1 MYETREYEAND
12 TILKEG
18 ELGRGFCILDEGV
31 VEVIR
36 DNKILNEIGQK
47 GAIFGELSE
56 ILMYKRGASVRAK
69 TKTKLKYFDNKLET
83 LVAENPKFAVKMI
96 RNLGR
101 RLYHM
106 NQLAIEGNTK
116 NDILLDADDE
126 SRANAGHSSIEI
138 LVVEEK
144 RHIVSQLTEVFSA
157 RGWKL
162 QSASDESS
170 AIKACDETTFSAI
183 IISISL
189 SQDSAI
195 EIRRKLKTTPKAM
208 RSPIIGMSVKG
219 DEASM
224 KKAMDAGFVDFIS
237 KPIDSQAVSSTMYKI
252 LKLDP
257 SDQYF
262 EIIKDVLYFR
272 VPNPMSQF
280 VIDEIKENIE
290 PRIRKTIN
298 EGIEKILVDVS
309 GLDEIGEDEIDVVAE
324 IGEKLEEM
332 MVPMRGAFVARG
344 DEAEMWTNL
353 DGCEEWMVC
362 KDNGPN
368 PPFSFA
374 LSRSVGSSHSILTL
388 TNRPVQ

>member
-36 DNKILNEIGQK
+36 DNKILNEINQK

-56 ILMYKRGASVRAK
+56 ILMYKRGATVRAK
-69 TKTKLKYFDNKLET
+69 TKTKIKYFDNKLEK

-126 SRANAGHSSIEI
+126 SRANAGLSSTEI

-157 RGWKL
+157 QGWKL
-162 QSASDESS
+162 QSAFDESS
-170 AIKACDETTFSAI
+170 ALKACDETTFSAI

-195 EIRRKLKTTPKAM
+195 EIRRKLKTNPKAM

-332 MVPMRGAFVARG
+332 MVPIRGAFVARG

-353 DGCEEWMVC
+353 DGCEEWIVC
-362 KDNGPN
+362 NDISEAQQKLDLPQ
-368 PPFSFA
+368 
-374 LSRSVGSSHSILTL
+374 
-388 TNRPVQ
+388 TN

>member
-36 DNKILNEIGQK
+36 DNKILNEINQK

-56 ILMYKRGASVRAK
+56 ILMYKRGATVRAK
-69 TKTKLKYFDNKLET
+69 TKTKIKYFDNKLEK

-157 RGWKL
+157 QGWKL

-170 AIKACDETTFSAI
+170 ALKACDETTFSAI

-195 EIRRKLKTTPKAM
+195 EIRRKLKTNPKAM

-332 MVPMRGAFVARG
+332 MVPIRGAFVARG

-353 DGCEEWMVC
+353 DGCEEWIVC
-362 KDNGPN
+362 NDISEAQQKLDLPQ
-368 PPFSFA
+368 
-374 LSRSVGSSHSILTL
+374 
-388 TNRPVQ
+388 TN

>member
-1 MYETREYEAND
+1 MYETREYEANE

-18 ELGRGFCILDEGV
+18 ELGQGFCILDEGV

-36 DNKILNEIGQK
+36 DNKILNEINQK

-69 TKTKLKYFDNKLET
+69 TKTKVKYFDNKLET

-116 NDILLDADDE
+116 NDILLDADDQ
-126 SRANAGHSSIEI
+126 SRANAGLSSTEI

-157 RGWKL
+157 QGWKL
-162 QSASDESS
+162 QSAFDESS
-170 AIKACDETTFSAI
+170 ALKACDESTFSAI

-195 EIRRKLKTTPKAM
+195 EIRRKLKTNPKAM

-280 VIDEIKENIE
+280 VIDEIKDNIE
-290 PRIRKTIN
+290 PRMRKTIN

-353 DGCEEWMVC
+353 DGCEEWIVC
-362 KDNGPN
+362 KDISEAQQKLDLPQ
-368 PPFSFA
+368 
-374 LSRSVGSSHSILTL
+374 
-388 TNRPVQ
+388 TN

>member
-1 MYETREYEAND
+1 MYETREYEANE

-18 ELGRGFCILDEGV
+18 ELGQGFCILDEGV

-36 DNKILNEIGQK
+36 DNKILNEINQK

-56 ILMYKRGASVRAK
+56 ILMYKRGATVRAK
-69 TKTKLKYFDNKLET
+69 TKTKIKYFDNKLEK

-116 NDILLDADDE
+116 NDILLDADDQ
-126 SRANAGHSSIEI
+126 SRANAGLSSTEI

-157 RGWKL
+157 QGWKL
-162 QSASDESS
+162 QSAFDESS
-170 AIKACDETTFSAI
+170 ALKACDESTFSAI

-195 EIRRKLKTTPKAM
+195 EIRRKLKTNPKAM

-280 VIDEIKENIE
+280 VIDEIKDNIE

-353 DGCEEWMVC
+353 DGCEEWIVC
-362 KDNGPN
+362 KDISEAQQKLDLPQ
-368 PPFSFA
+368 
-374 LSRSVGSSHSILTL
+374 
-388 TNRPVQ
+388 TN

>member
-36 DNKILNEIGQK
+36 DNKILNEIDQK

-69 TKTKLKYFDNKLET
+69 TKTKVKYFDNKLET

-106 NQLAIEGNTK
+106 NQLAIEGNTR
-116 NDILLDADDE
+116 NDILLDADDV
-126 SRANAGHSSIEI
+126 STANTGLSSTEI

-144 RHIVSQLTEVFSA
+144 RHIVSQLAEVFSA
-157 RGWKL
+157 QGWKL

-170 AIKACDETTFSAI
+170 ALKACDETTFSAI

-189 SQDSAI
+189 PQDSAI
-195 EIRRKLKTTPKAM
+195 ELRRKLKTNPQAM

-224 KKAMDAGFVDFIS
+224 KKAIDAGFVDFIS
-237 KPIDSQAVSSTMYKI
+237 KPIDSQTVSSTMYKI

-262 EIIKDVLYFR
+262 DIIKDVLYFKL
-272 VPNPMSQF
+272 PSPMSQF

-353 DGCEEWMVC
+353 DGCEEWIVC
-362 KDNGPN
+362 KDISEAQQKLDLPQ
-368 PPFSFA
+368 
-374 LSRSVGSSHSILTL
+374 
-388 TNRPVQ
+388 TN

>member
-1 MYETREYEAND
+1 MYETREYEANE

-18 ELGRGFCILDEGV
+18 ELGQGFCILDEGV

-36 DNKILNEIGQK
+36 DNKILNEINQK

-56 ILMYKRGASVRAK
+56 ILMYKRGATVRAK
-69 TKTKLKYFDNKLET
+69 TKTKIKYFDNKLEK

-106 NQLAIEGNTK
+106 NQLAIEGNTR
-116 NDILLDADDE
+116 NDILLDADDQ
-126 SRANAGHSSIEI
+126 SRANAGLSSTEI

-157 RGWKL
+157 QGWKL

-170 AIKACDETTFSAI
+170 ALKACDETTFSAI

-195 EIRRKLKTTPKAM
+195 ELRRKLNTNPKAM
-208 RSPIIGMSVKG
+208 RSPIIGLSVKG

-237 KPIDSQAVSSTMYKI
+237 KPIDGQAVSSTMYKI

-353 DGCEEWMVC
+353 DGCEEWIVC
-362 KDNGPN
+362 KDISEAQQKLDLPQ
-368 PPFSFA
+368 A
-374 LSRSVGSSHSILTL
+374 K
-388 TNRPVQ
+388 

>member
-36 DNKILNEIGQK
+36 DNKILNEIDQK

-56 ILMYKRGASVRAK
+56 ILMYKRGATVRAK
-69 TKTKLKYFDNKLET
+69 TKAKVKYFDNKLET

-116 NDILLDADDE
+116 NDILLDADDQ
-126 SRANAGHSSIEI
+126 SRANAGLSSTEI

-144 RHIVSQLTEVFSA
+144 RHIVSQLTDVFSA
-157 RGWKL
+157 QGWKL

-170 AIKACDETTFSAI
+170 ALKACDETTFSAI

-195 EIRRKLKTTPKAM
+195 EIRRKLKTNPKAM

-224 KKAMDAGFVDFIS
+224 KNAMGAGFVDFIS
-237 KPIDSQAVSSTMYKI
+237 KPIDGQAVSSTMHKI

-353 DGCEEWMVC
+353 DGCEEWIVC
-362 KDNGPN
+362 KDISEAQQKLDLPQ
-368 PPFSFA
+368 
-374 LSRSVGSSHSILTL
+374 
-388 TNRPVQ
+388 TN

>member
-69 TKTKLKYFDNKLET
+69 TKTKVKYFDNKLET

-126 SRANAGHSSIEI
+126 SRAMAGHSSIEI

-144 RHIVSQLTEVFSA
+144 RHIVSQLTDVFSA
-157 RGWKL
+157 QGWKL

-170 AIKACDETTFSAI
+170 ALKACDETTFSAI

-195 EIRRKLKTTPKAM
+195 EIRRKLKTNPKAM

-290 PRIRKTIN
+290 PRMRKTIN

-353 DGCEEWMVC
+353 DGCEDWIVC
-362 KDNGPN
+362 KDISEAQQKLDLPQ
-368 PPFSFA
+368 
-374 LSRSVGSSHSILTL
+374 
-388 TNRPVQ
+388 TN